1 MTSIEKIS
9 YSGWPACWRLRNS
22 TVELIA
28 TSDVGPRVMRFA
40 FVGGENVLCELADT
54 LGKTGGTQWRNY
66 GGHRLW
72 HAPESRPRTYH
83 PDNTPVPVQVLDDG
97 IRLTQPA
104 EPTTGIQKE
113 LQLTLDPHAAQATLH
128 HRLTNQNLW
137 PVTLAPWAIT
147 VMAAGGVAV
156 FPLAPRGSH
165 STELLPNGS
174 LSLWSYTDMS
184 DARWTWGRQYVL
196 LRQDPAA
203 QTPQKA
209 GGPVPAGW
217 AAYWRAGQLFI
228 KSFTFRPGAEYP
240 DRGCS
245 FETYTD
251 AQILELESLGPLATL
266 QPGASVEHVE
276 HWHLVRDVP
285 PVGREADVTA
295 HVLPHLPAPQPV

>member
-40 FVGGENVLCELADT
+40 FVGGENVLCELPDT

-113 LQLTLDPHAAQATLH
+113 LQLTLDPHAARATLH

-156 FPLAPRGSH
+156 FPLALRGSH

-251 AQILELESLGPLATL
+251 AQILELESLGPLTTL

-276 HWHLVRDVP
+276 HWHLVGDVP

>member
-40 FVGGENVLCELADT
+40 FVGGENVLCELPDT

-72 HAPESRPRTYH
+72 HAPESQPRTYH

-156 FPLAPRGSH
+156 FPLAQRGSH

-184 DARWTWGRQYVL
+184 DARWTWGRQFVL

>member
-40 FVGGENVLCELADT
+40 FVGGENVLCELPDT

-83 PDNTPVPVQVLDDG
+83 PDNTPVLVQVLDDG

-165 STELLPNGS
+165 STELLPNCS

>member
-40 FVGGENVLCELADT
+40 FVGGENVLCELPDT

-83 PDNTPVPVQVLDDG
+83 PDNTPVLVQVLDDG

-165 STELLPNGS
+165 STDLLPNSS

-228 KSFTFRPGAEYP
+228 KSFPFRPGAEYP

-251 AQILELESLGPLATL
+251 AQILELESLGPLTTL

>member
-40 FVGGENVLCELADT
+40 FVGGENVLCELPDT

-156 FPLAPRGSH
+156 FPLALRGSH

-217 AAYWRAGQLFI
+217 ASYWRAGQLFI
-228 KSFTFRPGAEYP
+228 KIFPFRPGAEYP

-251 AQILELESLGPLATL
+251 AQILELESLGPLTTL

-276 HWHLVRDVP
+276 HWHLVGDVP